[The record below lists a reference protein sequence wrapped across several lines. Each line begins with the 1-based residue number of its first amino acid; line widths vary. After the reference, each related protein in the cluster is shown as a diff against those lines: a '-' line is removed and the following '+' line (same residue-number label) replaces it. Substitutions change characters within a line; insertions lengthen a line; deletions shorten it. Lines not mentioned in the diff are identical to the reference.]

1 VVATA
6 EQARGGHGGQD
17 GEMSMLS
24 GPYYRHDL
32 ALVHHKGFAFH
43 AEACAAG
50 ILELLE
56 PVRRRGGLVVE
67 IGCGS
72 GLLTGE
78 LVKAGHR
85 VVATDASPAML
96 ELARHGA
103 AGAEEIRRLTLPDDP
118 LPPADAVVGVGHALN
133 YLPDAGAVRRALRAM
148 AGALRPGGVL
158 AVDICDLEYGSARRE
173 APNLGRVEDDWAIV
187 SRFSTPS
194 PDSFVRE
201 PAEQCLRL
209 DEESSQTPPA
219 EKPTPSCEQRS
230 VATPQPGRATWR
242 RSTATSCRSM
252 TTSTASSLLSLRTRR
267 SN

>member
-1 VVATA
+1 
-6 EQARGGHGGQD
+6 
-17 GEMSMLS
+17 
-24 GPYYRHDL
+24 
-32 ALVHHKGFAFH
+32 
-43 AEACAAG
+43 
-50 ILELLE
+50 
-56 PVRRRGGLVVE
+56 VVE

-85 VVATDASPAML
+85 VVATDASSAML

-103 AGAEEIRRLTLPDDP
+103 AGAEEIRALTLPGS
-118 LPPADAVVGVGHALN
+118 AAGGRRRVGVGHALN
-133 YLPDAGAVRRALRAM
+133 YLPDADAVHRALRAM
-148 AGALRPGGVL
+148 ARALRLGGVL
-158 AVDICDLEYGSARRE
+158 AVDICDLDYGTARRE